1 MILWDVKNSIELG
14 PNNSNNNVCDPIGTT
29 DVTPADCE
37 KNGWNGTIWTRTCPR
52 CKKILTYSTKLAYKR
67 SVLSNKLCRSCCRC
81 RGGET
86 PYGLKNRRH
95 VRQCPKCGKEL
106 TYVYNYQMRR
116 AEELGSLCFRCRG
129 IVTQQSL
136 TRSQIEKQR
145 RSARSFNRITFIG
158 IPKSDETRHRI
169 SKSNHGKKRSD
180 DVKTEL
186 RKRRAEEVSIFGGPR
201 YNKVACE
208 YFDWLNK
215 WMSWNGCYATNG
227 GEHYIK
233 SLGYWVDYYEPTHNI
248 VVEWDEPRHF
258 LHGRLRKKDVDRQ
271 NRIIKALNC
280 TFYRMKQS
288 TMELTLQPQQS

>member
-1 MILWDVKNSIELG
+1 MILWEENDCTEVKKSS
-14 PNNSNNNVCDPIGTT
+14 SNNNGFDLVDTT
-29 DVTPADCE
+29 ETISTDCE

-52 CKKILTYSTKLAYKR
+52 CKKILTYSTKLAYQR
-67 SVLSNKLCRSCCRC
+67 STRENKLCRSCCRY

-86 PYGLKNRRH
+86 PYKLKERKH
-95 VRQCPKCGKEL
+95 ARQCPKCGVEL
-106 TYVYNYQMRR
+106 TYVYEYQRRR
-116 AEELGSLCFRCRG
+116 ADQCGSLCFHCRG
-129 IVTQQSL
+129 KITQQSL
-136 TRSQIEKQR
+136 TRKQIEKQR
-145 RSARSFNRITFIG
+145 THAKLFNRVTFTG
-158 IPKSDETRHRI
+158 VPKSDETRHRI
-169 SKSNHGKKRSD
+169 SKSNRGKTRSE

-227 GEHYIK
+227 GEYYIK

-271 NRIIKALNC
+271 NRIIKELNC

-288 TMELTLQPQQS
+288 TMELTLQHQQS